1 MRLFLDY
8 DILRNQGERIS
19 LADVE
24 DPNGDATT
32 QNPDCVSCHQVLDPV
47 SGLFQDFSFDGYS
60 LEPPPDGDRWPENLH
75 PAGTAGIGGEDLAY
89 DSDVH
94 GPSIQ
99 FLGHQIASD
108 PRFAKTMVEYAWT
121 QVMGHSP
128 LEGIEGFE
136 GDDFQAR
143 QALILAQQSFM
154 QNLTERF
161 VRENYNMR
169 LLYVRLF
176 TSTWYRIKSL
186 SPPVDDRISDA
197 VFEGVG
203 RHGILTPEEY
213 FRRIEAVYGE
223 PWPLRGG
230 SFRSANRLTP
240 ESVLTWDFFTRTDS
254 EESGNAEFDLL
265 YGLIDVNFRSFFGG
279 IDFQNNL
286 NRSEQMNAI
295 MSLVAR
301 RVANEFSCLAVY
313 HDLRKPPRQRR
324 FFGAL
329 PEGVPDGAL
338 PEARARRAI
347 VHLFEHILGQS
358 VEEDGPDVTL
368 ALGLFLD
375 IQSLVRAQIEMA
387 ADDEEAGEES
397 DDGPEFMPRHCAING
412 SQRRGDVEDM
422 DYPDPT
428 GEIRGWMAVVTYL
441 LLQPEFVQR

>member
-1 MRLFLDY
+1 M
-8 DILRNQGERIS
+8 
-19 LADVE
+19 A
-24 DPNGDATT
+24 
-32 QNPDCVSCHQVLDPV
+32 
-47 SGLFQDFSFDGYS
+47 
-60 LEPPPDGDRWPENLH
+60 
-75 PAGTAGIGGEDLAY
+75 
-89 DSDVH
+89 
-94 GPSIQ
+94 
-99 FLGHQIASD
+99 
-108 PRFAKTMVEYAWT
+108 FAW
-121 QVMGHSP
+121 
-128 LEGIEGFE
+128 
-136 GDDFQAR
+136 
-143 QALILAQQSFM
+143 
-154 QNLTERF
+154 
-161 VRENYNMR
+161 
-169 LLYVRLF
+169 
-176 TSTWYRIKSL
+176 
-186 SPPVDDRISDA
+186 
-197 VFEGVG
+197 
-203 RHGILTPEEY
+203 
-213 FRRIEAVYGE
+213 
-223 PWPLRGG
+223 G

-240 ESVLTWDFFTRTDS
+240 ESTLTWDFSRTDS

-301 RVANEFSCLAVY
+301 RVANEFGFLAVY

-329 PEGVPDGAL
+329 PEGPGRAL

-387 ADDEEAGEES
+387 ADDEEAGEDS

-422 DYPDPT
+422 DYQTRRVKSEGGWPWSPIYCFNR
-428 GEIRGWMAVVTYL
+428 IRCSDKEA
-441 LLQPEFVQR
+441 